1 MFFFDPLYFVF
12 MLPGLAFML
21 WAQSKVKG
29 NYQKFSKVRNSANVT
44 GAQAARRV
52 LDNQGLQ
59 DVQIEQVPGELSDH
73 YDPRSRVL
81 RLSQGVYSQPSIAA
95 IGIAAHEAG
104 HAIQHAK
111 AYGPLKARTALV
123 PAVSIGSNFGFIVL
137 IAGFLLNIPG
147 LAWAGVG
154 LFALSTL
161 FALVT
166 LPVEFDA
173 TRRAKEA
180 LVQIGIVDSGRSRG
194 EESQGV
200 AKVLDAAAWT
210 YIASFA
216 TSVLTLLYYIML
228 VSGMRRSD

>member
-1 MFFFDPLYFVF
+1 MFYFDPMYFVF
-12 MLPGLAFML
+12 MLPGLIFML
-21 WAQSKVKG
+21 WAQSRVRG
-29 NYQKFSKVRNSANVT
+29 AYSKYSNVRNSANVT

-52 LDNQGLQ
+52 LDSQGLY
-59 DVQIEQVPGELSDH
+59 DVQIEQVAGELSDH
-73 YDPRSRVL
+73 YDPRDRTL
-81 RLSQGVYSQPSIAA
+81 RLSQGVYGVPSIAA
-95 IGIAAHEAG
+95 MGIAAHEAG

-111 AYGPLKARTALV
+111 AYAPLQVRTALV
-123 PAVSIGSNFGFIVL
+123 PAVSLGSNLGIIVL
-137 IAGFLLNIPG
+137 IAGFLLGITG
-147 LAWAGVG
+147 LAWAGVA
-154 LFALSTL
+154 LFALSTV

-180 LVQIGIVDSGRSRG
+180 LVQVGLVDNGRAGG

-210 YIASFA
+210 YIAGFA
-216 TSVLTLLYYIML
+216 TSLLTLLYYVML